1 MLLDSFDT
9 CSLRD
14 TDWAITALWLDFHKE
29 PFDHMFTILKEN
41 VALSSG
47 IEL

>member
-14 TDWAITALWLDFHKE
+14 TDWDITALWLDFHE
-29 PFDHMFTILKEN
+29 VPFDHMFTILKEN
-41 VALSSG
+41 VKLCLVA
-47 IEL
+47 